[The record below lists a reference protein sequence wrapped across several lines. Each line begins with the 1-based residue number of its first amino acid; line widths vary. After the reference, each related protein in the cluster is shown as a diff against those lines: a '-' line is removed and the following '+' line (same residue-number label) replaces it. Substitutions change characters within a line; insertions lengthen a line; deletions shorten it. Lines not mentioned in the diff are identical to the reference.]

1 MMIQC
6 NVDKTTDAKKQIMK
20 SRNQLLHQ
28 KINQMNLDLEAGKND
43 NDNSDSRTK
52 GNTARN
58 A

>member
-1 MMIQC
+1 
-6 NVDKTTDAKKQIMK
+6 MK

-28 KINQMNLDLEAGKND
+28 KINQMNLESKAGKND

>member
-1 MMIQC
+1 MLKNNL
-6 NVDKTTDAKKQIMK
+6 NVKVGTNCYTKRPIM
-20 SRNQLLHQ
+20 
-28 KINQMNLDLEAGKND
+28 MNLDLEAGKND